1 MHDTSTPSL
10 YQRWASRLI
19 KLYPASWRERYADEM
34 LQILEDSPPSLK
46 TICDLSFNLFDA
58 YTHQSLIQ
66 GRIPTMLQK
75 LRANELA
82 LYTSAIFFFI
92 AWLVEQAH
100 ANIVGEQ
107 TQMKALFPYNLSTI
121 LDPTSPI
128 LSKFIAANLYTLPIL
143 ILLGGLPLLLAACW
157 RALKGKNLR
166 ALLLCLLALVSPIL
180 AVTIPVA
187 FPFLLYIAGFRGS
200 IPVLDSTWG
209 VLIAFAICMG
219 LSVAFIVSTIKR
231 MEPSRRI
238 THYALYVA
246 LVLTVAMLSGFV
258 TLLIATL
265 PTIFNVSTAPGDEMA
280 YAARHILLLLVMV
293 ATTGTAIYSLFH
305 AFQAKQSE
313 QIAA

>member
-1 MHDTSTPSL
+1 MHDTSTPSF

-46 TICDLSFNLFDA
+46 TIFDLSRNLFDA

-100 ANIVGEQ
+100 ANIAGEQ
-107 TQMKALFPYNLSTI
+107 TQMKVLSPYNLSTI

-128 LSKFIAANLYTLPIL
+128 LPRFIATSLYTLPIL

-157 RALKGKNLR
+157 QALKGKNLR

-180 AVTIPVA
+180 AVAIPI
-187 FPFLLYIAGFRGS
+187 FLPFLFFKAGYRGG
-200 IPVLDSTWG
+200 IPVLYSNWG
-209 VLIAFAICMG
+209 VLIVFTICMG

-231 MEPSRRI
+231 MKPSRRI

-265 PTIFNVSTAPGDEMA
+265 PTIFNASTAPGDEMA

-293 ATTGTAIYSLFH
+293 VTIGIAIKSLIN
-305 AFQAKQSE
+305 AFQTRQSA
-313 QIAA
+313 QTTA

>member
-10 YQRWASRLI
+10 YQRWACRLI
-19 KLYPASWRERYADEM
+19 GFYPASWRERYADEM

-46 TICDLSFNLFDA
+46 TICDLSLNLFDA
-58 YTHQSLIQ
+58 YTNQSLIQ

-100 ANIVGEQ
+100 ANMIINHRGV
-107 TQMKALFPYNLSTI
+107 LFPYDLSTI

-128 LSKFIAANLYTLPIL
+128 LSRFIAASLYTLPIL
-143 ILLGGLPLLLAACW
+143 ILLGGLPLLFAAGW

-180 AVTIPVA
+180 TVAIPVA
-187 FPFLLYIAGFRGS
+187 FLFLLYRAGFKGS
-200 IPVLDSTWG
+200 IPVLDSNWG
-209 VLIAFAICMG
+209 ILTDFAICIG

-246 LVLTVAMLSGFV
+246 LGLTVVMLSSFV
-258 TLLIATL
+258 TLLIAAVPTL
-265 PTIFNVSTAPGDEMA
+265 VGISTAPGDEIA
-280 YAARHILLLLVMV
+280 YTARHLLLLLVMV
-293 ATTGTAIYSLFH
+293 VTIGIAIKSLIH
-305 AFQAKQSE
+305 AFQARQST
-313 QIAA
+313 QTAA